1 MKQNRLQ
8 SKVVWLAVLAQVVV
22 ILQLTG
28 VLSLSDIEIVN
39 GVATAVIQ
47 MLVLFGV
54 LNDPTSKDNF

>member
-1 MKQNRLQ
+1 MQNRLK
-8 SKVVWLAVLAQVVV
+8 SKVVWIAALAQIVI

-28 VLSLSDIEIVN
+28 VLQISDIEIVN

-54 LNDPTSKDNF
+54 LNDPTSKVNF

>member
-1 MKQNRLQ
+1 MERLK
-8 SKVVWLAVLAQVVV
+8 SKIVWVAALAQVIV

-28 VLSLSDIEIVN
+28 VLTISEIEIVN

-54 LNDPTSKDNF
+54 LNNPTDKKHF

>member
-1 MKQNRLQ
+1 MQNRLK
-8 SKVVWLAVLAQVVV
+8 SKIVWIAALAQIVI

-28 VLSLSDIEIVN
+28 VLQISDIEIVN

-54 LNDPTSKDNF
+54 LNDPTSKINF